1 MTIIPGNPT
10 IRGSSMTDTNKVS
23 KLLKTSRD
31 PQEIQVW
38 IFSLAP
44 LGVAFAFFL
53 IFLWPMDIPNKDT
66 IFAIGVAAGFIGLES
81 YWVLRGW
88 RKNHGSTVM
97 MGLVGIAI
105 TFGVVGL
112 YISLT

>member
-1 MTIIPGNPT
+1 
-10 IRGSSMTDTNKVS
+10 MTDTNKVS

-31 PQEIQVW
+31 PQEIQDW

-81 YWVLRGW
+81 YWVFRGW
-88 RKNHGSTVM
+88 RKNHLSTILL
-97 MGLVGIAI
+97 GLAGIAI
-105 TFGVVGL
+105 TIAAIWAYMTFA
-112 YISLT
+112 

>member
-10 IRGSSMTDTNKVS
+10 IRGSSMTDTNKVRQ
-23 KLLKTSRD
+23 LLETSRD
-31 PQEIQVW
+31 PQEIQDW

-81 YWVLRGW
+81 YWVFRGW
-88 RKNHGSTVM
+88 RKNHLSTILL
-97 MGLVGIAI
+97 GLAGIAI
-105 TFGVVGL
+105 TIAAIWAYMTFA
-112 YISLT
+112 